1 MSIATMRGDG
11 GQTSLI
17 GGRRVS
23 KGSGRIEAIGAIDEL
38 GAQLA
43 FARAICPH
51 PETGAFMRD
60 VQRQLFA
67 IAETLATEP
76 ASTDAPPSLDRTLVD
91 ALTERVR
98 RMESIEGLLLDWALP
113 GEDAPAAACEMAR
126 TTCRRAERS
135 IVRLQEAGEPI
146 DPSALAYL
154 NRLADVLWLIGRF
167 LEHESKVDAR
177 LRPKEDGGL
186 RWSRAW

>member
-23 KGSGRIEAIGAIDEL
+23 KGSGRIEAIGTIDEL

-91 ALTERVR
+91 ALT
-98 RMESIEGLLLDWALP
+98 
-113 GEDAPAAACEMAR
+113 AR
-126 TTCRRAERS
+126 
-135 IVRLQEAGEPI
+135 G
-146 DPSALAYL
+146 
-154 NRLADVLWLIGRF
+154 
-167 LEHESKVDAR
+167 HR
-177 LRPKEDGGL
+177 LRVLGPYGMSTGVVAVGVDPRNGTLRGGADL
-186 RWSRAW
+186 RRERYIFGW